1 MKINEKE
8 LLIALNKSAYWL
20 TKGNWALSDDLV
32 GGAMLY
38 RATNPNKFKNQ
49 NFINTIKLLRNKMKW
64 LNVDYHR
71 KNWVPIYDAKTKKK
85 TKKKFKIEPLV
96 NLKEEEIDVPD
107 KQSNMEEKIDKKLKA
122 IKAKEIISKMDEICR
137 EILELFIDNT
147 TDEISSILKIKPG
160 TVLSRIH
167 NCRKKLFRILA

>member
-8 LLIALNKSAYWL
+8 LIIALRKIGYCL
-20 TKGNWALSDDLV
+20 TKGDWALLDDLV

-38 RATNPNKFKNQ
+38 YVTNPNKFKSQ

-96 NLKEEEIDVPD
+96 DLREEEIDVPD

-122 IKAKEIISKMDEICR
+122 IKAKEIISKMD
-137 EILELFIDNT
+137 
-147 TDEISSILKIKPG
+147 
-160 TVLSRIH
+160 
-167 NCRKKLFRILA
+167 